1 MNIIFKEIRIVN
13 PEQDLDGIFDLFI
26 KDGMIH
32 SMAPSNT
39 MNEPDSTIIPGKD
52 LIAMPGFFDMHVH
65 LREPGFEY
73 KEDIQSG
80 CSAAANGGFTGVCC
94 MPNTKPVIDNVSVVE
109 LIRKKSQNLPVEVK
123 ISATITQGSEGKLLS
138 PFYELHEAGVV
149 MFTDDGRCV
158 TSSEVMKRAFNY
170 ASTKKL
176 LIAQHCEE
184 HCMTDSFSV
193 NEGMMSSS
201 LGLKGYPSVAEDII
215 VQRDILLNEY
225 CGNNPYHVS
234 HISTKNSVKFIREA
248 KSKGINVT
256 CEVTPHH
263 FCLNEE
269 FLSSYDTN
277 YKMNPPLRTKEDIKE
292 ILEGLK
298 DGTIDCIAS
307 DHAPH
312 ALHEKEVEFER
323 APNGIVGLETTI
335 GLTFTYLY
343 HTNILTL
350 NEIINKLST
359 NPRKILKLEPIIIK
373 EGNQANLTIINP
385 DEEWIVDKRQFKSKS
400 KNTPFNGFKLKGKP
414 KFVIN
419 NCQAIE
425 STL

>member
-1 MNIIFKEIRIVN
+1 MNIIFKSIRVVN
-13 PEQDLDGIFDLFI
+13 PEQNLDGIFDLWI
-26 KDGMIH
+26 KDGFIH
-32 SMAPSNT
+32 SIATSIT
-39 MNEPDSTIIPGKD
+39 NEEPETRVIPGKD
-52 LIAMPGFFDMHVH
+52 LVALPGFFDMHVH

-80 CSAAANGGFTGVCC
+80 CAAAANGGFTGVCC
-94 MPNTKPVIDNVSVVE
+94 MPNTNPVIDNVSVVE
-109 LIRKKSQNLPVEVK
+109 LIRKKAENLPVDVK
-123 ISATITQGSEGKLLS
+123 ISAAITQGSQGKQLS
-138 PFYELHEAGVV
+138 PFYELNEAGVV
-149 MFTDDGRCV
+149 MFTDDGKCV

-176 LIAQHCEE
+176 LIAQHCEDHSLTE
-184 HCMTDSFSV
+184 NFSV
-193 NEGMMSSS
+193 NEGVMSSS

-215 VQRDILLNEY
+215 VKRDILLNEY
-225 CGNNPYHVS
+225 TGNNPYHIS

-248 KSKGINVT
+248 KSRGLNVT

-277 YKMNPPLRTKEDIKE
+277 YKMNPPLRTKEDIQE
-292 ILEGLK
+292 ILAGLK

-312 ALHEKEVEFER
+312 ALHEKEVEFEK
-323 APNGIVGLETTI
+323 APYGIVGLETTI

-350 NEIINKLST
+350 NDIINKLST
-359 NPRKILKLEPIIIK
+359 NPRKILNLEPIIIK
-373 EGNQANLTIINP
+373 EGNQANLTIVDI
-385 DEEWIVDKRQFKSKS
+385 DEEWIVDKNQFKSKS

-414 KFVIN
+414 KYIIN
-419 NCQAIE
+419 KNQIIE